1 MRQVLLNLLSNAAKF
16 TENGIITLAATRE
29 AGRNG
34 ASWLRLTVR
43 DSGIGMSPE
52 QLNRLFQRFSQA
64 DASTTRRFGGTGLGL
79 SLSRAF
85 ADMLGGTVS
94 VESAPGQGSS
104 FSLLLP
110 ALYAP
115 SDVTADM
122 PKGAEAAGDEDPSW
136 DLVLVIDD
144 DADQRALMTR
154 ALRRERFRVQV
165 AADGKTGLAQAR
177 SARPRAILLDVMMPG
192 IDGWSVLTALK
203 ADPELNAIPVVMVTS
218 VDQRSLAASLGAADY
233 MLKPVNWSRLSQVVG
248 RFHTPQGQL
257 LLVEDEFAIRLD
269 LRAAL
274 EKDGWV
280 VTEASDGQEAL
291 KLAAAQNPAMV
302 LLDLGMPVMDGFD
315 FLEELRH
322 IPGCEEVPV
331 VVLTA
336 RQLSRDERQRLRGAS
351 QILNM
356 GDVTLQG
363 LTERLARVADM
374 PRV

>member
-1 MRQVLLNLLSNAAKF
+1 
-16 TENGIITLAATRE
+16 
-29 AGRNG
+29 
-34 ASWLRLTVR
+34 
-43 DSGIGMSPE
+43 
-52 QLNRLFQRFSQA
+52 
-64 DASTTRRFGGTGLGL
+64 
-79 SLSRAF
+79 
-85 ADMLGGTVS
+85 
-94 VESAPGQGSS
+94 
-104 FSLLLP
+104 
-110 ALYAP
+110 
-115 SDVTADM
+115 
-122 PKGAEAAGDEDPSW
+122 
-136 DLVLVIDD
+136 
-144 DADQRALMTR
+144 
-154 ALRRERFRVQV
+154 
-165 AADGKTGLAQAR
+165 
-177 SARPRAILLDVMMPG
+177 MPG

-248 RFHTPQGQL
+248 RFHTPQGRL

-274 EKDGWV
+274 EKEGWV
-280 VTEASDGQEAL
+280 VTEASDGREAL

-363 LTERLARVADM
+363 LTERLARVAASGLHTPALQSRIGLRARKPSGED
-374 PRV
+374 RALHL